1 MLISRAEKRQ
11 EKGFI
16 MKIVLFGGSGLLGTV
31 LRGLDNELITPSLSQ
46 VDICDNTSVSAYLTA
61 ERPDIVL
68 HAAGCNH
75 TTAIEAQPAD
85 AIRTNIA
92 GTAHV
97 ALACLE
103 LNIRLVYLSTDYI
116 YKGDKGNYRETD
128 EILPFNK
135 FAWTKLGGEASVV
148 CVPNHLIIR
157 TSFGPSEFPFSKA
170 FTDKWVSKDYV
181 DILAPMILKAAKS
194 PLLGVLN
201 LGTERKPVY
210 DWAIK
215 RNPHITGMRRD
226 QSAHETPYDT
236 SFNLQKWIEYNSD
249 MSPCQSH
256 VQCRVCKG
264 ERLHKYLDLGVMPLA
279 NNLAHS
285 APAARSLP
293 RFPLQVYF
301 CEDCH
306 LSQLSVVVNASQ
318 MFSYYP
324 YRSSISRT
332 FVEHCGHMAQDVG
345 RMGIIKPG
353 DLAVDIAGNDGAL
366 LSEFRKHLLIRPLNV
381 DPAGNIAAISSA
393 SGIPVLNE
401 FWSMD
406 VAKRLVE
413 KQGKARIITGT
424 NVFAHVNDVHGF
436 LHAAAYALED
446 DGIILLE
453 FPYLMD
459 FIAQREYDTVY
470 FEHLS
475 YLSLTP
481 IDRLVRDC
489 GLTLKSVTR
498 HPIHGGS
505 LRVIIGK
512 KNATQ
517 DASVA
522 QLLTTERESGCNRP
536 DYYTD
541 WAREISRQVK
551 GAREQL
557 VALKRTG
564 AKIAGFAAS
573 AKGNTLLNAC
583 GISTDILDYIVD
595 DTPEKIGRYS
605 PGTGIPIVHRSMLDK
620 DPPDY
625 LVILSWNFKEEI
637 KASLPNY
644 RGKFIIPVPNFTVE
658 G

>member
-1 MLISRAEKRQ
+1 
-11 EKGFI
+11 
-16 MKIVLFGGSGLLGTV
+16 MKIVVFGGSGLLGSA
-31 LRGLDNELITPSLSQ
+31 LRSLDSELITPSQGQ
-46 VDICDNTSVSAYLTA
+46 VDIRDINSVTTYLKSQ
-61 ERPDIVL
+61 RPDIVL
-68 HAAGCNH
+68 HAAGCNQ

-85 AIRTNIA
+85 AIHTNIT
-92 GTAHV
+92 GTANI

-116 YKGDKGNYRETD
+116 YKGDRGNYRETD

-135 FAWTKLGGEASVV
+135 FAWTKLGGEASVA

-157 TSFGPSEFPFSKA
+157 TSFGPSVFPFPQA

-181 DILAPMILKAAKS
+181 DVLAPMILKATKS

-201 LGTERKPVY
+201 LGTERKPVF
-210 DWAIK
+210 DWAAR
-215 RNPHITGMRRD
+215 RNPDIKGMRRD
-226 QSAHETPYDT
+226 QSAHQTPYDT

-249 MSPCQSH
+249 TSPCQSH
-256 VQCRVCKG
+256 VKCRVCKS

-285 APAARSLP
+285 APAARALS

-301 CEDCH
+301 CEECN
-306 LSQLSVVVNASQ
+306 LSQLSVVVNPSQ
-318 MFSYYP
+318 MFSNYP

-332 FVEHCGHMAQDVG
+332 FVEHCAHMAEDVG
-345 RMGIIKPG
+345 RLGIIKPG
-353 DLAVDIAGNDGAL
+353 DLAVDIAGNDGTL
-366 LSEFRKHLLIRPLNV
+366 LNEFRKHLQIRPLNV

-413 KQGKARIITGT
+413 KHGKAKVITGT

-436 LHAAAYALED
+436 LHAADFALED
-446 DGIILLE
+446 DGVILLE

-481 IDRLVRDC
+481 IERLVRDC
-489 GLTLKSVTR
+489 GLTVKTVSR

-512 KNATQ
+512 KNSTQ
-517 DASVA
+517 DKSVS
-522 QLLTTERESGCNRP
+522 QLLAKERETGCNRP
-536 DYYTD
+536 EYYLD
-541 WAREISRQVK
+541 WAREISRQVRS
-551 GAREQL
+551 AREKL
-557 VALKRTG
+557 VELKRTG

-637 KASLPNY
+637 KKSIPNY
-644 RGKFIIPVPNFTVE
+644 RGKYIIPVPNFTIE

>member
-1 MLISRAEKRQ
+1 
-11 EKGFI
+11 
-16 MKIVLFGGSGLLGTV
+16 MKIVLFGGSGLLGTS
-31 LRGLDNELITPSLSQ
+31 LRDLDGELVTPSHSQ
-46 VDICDNTSVSAYLTA
+46 VDIRETNSVNAYLAA
-61 ERPDIVL
+61 EKPDIVL
-68 HAAGCNH
+68 HAAACTH
-75 TTAIEAQPAD
+75 TTNIEAQPAE

-92 GTAHV
+92 GTANV

-135 FAWTKLGGEASVV
+135 YAWTKLGGEASAA

-157 TSFGPSEFPFSKA
+157 TSFGPSVFPFTKA

-201 LGTERKPVY
+201 LGTDRKPVY

-215 RNPHITGMRRD
+215 RNPSVTGMRRD
-226 QSAHETPYDT
+226 QSAHDTPYDT

-249 MSPCQSH
+249 TSPCQSH
-256 VQCRVCKG
+256 VKCRICNG
-264 ERLHKYLDLGVMPLA
+264 QRLHKYLDLGVMPLA
-279 NNLAHS
+279 NNLANS

-332 FVEHCGHMAQDVG
+332 FVEHCANMAKDVEQT
-345 RMGIIKPG
+345 GIVKPG
-353 DLAVDIAGNDGAL
+353 DLAVDIAGNDGTL
-366 LSEFRKHLLIRPLNV
+366 LNEFRRHLQICPLNV
-381 DPAGNIAAISSA
+381 DPAGNIAAISTA

-401 FWSMD
+401 FWSLD

-413 KQGKARIITGT
+413 QNGKARIITGT
-424 NVFAHVNDVHGF
+424 NVFAHVNDMHGF
-436 LHAAAYALED
+436 LHAAAYALHD

-481 IDRLVRDC
+481 IARLVNDC
-489 GLTLKSVTR
+489 GLTIKSVTH

-512 KNATQ
+512 MNTVT

-522 QLLTTERESGCNRP
+522 QFLAAEKASCCNSP
-536 DYYTD
+536 IYYTE
-541 WAREISRQVK
+541 WAHEISRQVK
-551 GAREQL
+551 GARDRL
-557 VALKRTG
+557 VELKRSG
-564 AKIAGFAAS
+564 ARIAGFAAS

-583 GISTDILDYIVD
+583 SISTDILDYIVD

-605 PGTGIPIVHRSMLDK
+605 PGTGIPIVHRSLLEK

-644 RGKFIIPVPNFTVE
+644 KGKFIIPVPNFTVE